1 MHWRQNDTMAEERQ
15 KELDKDMHL
24 IGIDLYIITK
34 GGIPNF
40 DWIEGFK
47 CEFMSNRG
55 RSILPIEDP
64 PASLMGSWYR
74 CRFIATQT
82 ISDQDIHRFL
92 EKISETYW
100 WSAAQKLWNY
110 SGHPAYSSS

>member
-1 MHWRQNDTMAEERQ
+1 MTEEGS
-15 KELDKDMHL
+15 KEPDKDMCL
-24 IGIDLYIITK
+24 IGVDLYVITK

-40 DWIEGFK
+40 DWLEGFK
-47 CEFMSNRG
+47 CEFVSNRG
-55 RSILPIEDP
+55 RNLWPIEGHLP
-64 PASLMGSWYR
+64 SLVGSWYR

-82 ISDQDIHRFL
+82 ISDQDIHHFL